1 MSAILD
7 RLNSGCLQFA
17 QIRVAA
23 AEVPL
28 SIIFTESGTH
38 RVDNFGV
45 LQQSRGVQGLQA
57 LSILESININSK
69 LLISSE

>member
-17 QIRVAA
+17 QTKVAGRGS
-23 AEVPL
+23 VKHN
-28 SIIFTESGTH
+28 FYGVRMH

-45 LQQSRGVQGLQA
+45 LEQSRGVQGLQA